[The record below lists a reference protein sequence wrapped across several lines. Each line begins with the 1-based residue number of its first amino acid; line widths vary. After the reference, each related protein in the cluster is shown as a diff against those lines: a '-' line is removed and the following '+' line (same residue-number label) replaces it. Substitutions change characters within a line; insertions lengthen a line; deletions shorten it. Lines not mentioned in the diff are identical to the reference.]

1 MLDKLNNVRHIT
13 LTVEISGLE
22 KLFLVIKETKKFFLS
37 LLVVYVVDFLAGKFP
52 NPKCQFRVVRLMD
65 AWS

>member
-22 KLFLVIKETKKFFLS
+22 ETFSRFQRIEKVFSQLIS
-37 LLVVYVVDFLAGKFP
+37 GLCG
-52 NPKCQFRVVRLMD
+52 
-65 AWS
+65 